1 MNYCKENESNKP
13 LEEALP
19 DKWQAGMIL
28 LIEDDPDHAELIID
42 VLKKENIKKEIVLLK
57 DGVETRDYFKKFD
70 LEGNYEI
77 CSQIYLIILNI
88 NLPKLSGID
97 VLKFIKNNAN
107 FSSIPIIILSTSSNQ
122 ETIDEA
128 FKTGA
133 NGYIIKPDSYDAF
146 VEKIKILK
154 EYC

>member
-1 MNYCKENESNKP
+1 MNYCKENVDNKS
-13 LEEALP
+13 LKEA
-19 DKWQAGMIL
+19 MIL

-57 DGVETRDYFKKFD
+57 DGAEVIDYFQKFD

-77 CSQIYLIILNI
+77 CSQIDLIILDL

-107 FSSIPIIILSTSSNQ
+107 FSSIPIIILSTSSDQ

-128 FKTGA
+128 FKNGA

>member
-1 MNYCKENESNKP
+1 VNYCKENVDNKS
-13 LEEALP
+13 LKEA
-19 DKWQAGMIL
+19 MIL

-57 DGVETRDYFKKFD
+57 DGVETRDYFHKLD

-77 CSQIYLIILNI
+77 CSQIDLIILDL

-107 FSSIPIIILSTSSNQ
+107 FSSIPIIILSTSSDQ

-128 FKTGA
+128 FKNGA

>member
-1 MNYCKENESNKP
+1 MNYCKESASNKS
-13 LEEALP
+13 LKEALP

-28 LIEDDPDHAELIID
+28 LIEDDPYHAELIID

-57 DGVETRDYFKKFD
+57 DGVETIDYFQKAD

-77 CSQIYLIILNI
+77 CSQIDLIILDL

-97 VLKFIKNNAN
+97 VLKFIKKN
-107 FSSIPIIILSTSSNQ
+107 SKYYSIPVIILSASFDQ

-133 NGYIIKPDSYDAF
+133 NGYIIKPDSYNAF

>member
-1 MNYCKENESNKP
+1 MNYCKGNESNKP
-13 LEEALP
+13 LEEA
-19 DKWQAGMIL
+19 KIL
-28 LIEDDPDHAELIID
+28 LIEDDPDHAGLIIN
-42 VLKKENIKKEIVLLK
+42 VLKKGNIKKEIVLLK
-57 DGVETRDYFKKFD
+57 DGEETIEYFQKFD

-77 CSQIYLIILNI
+77 CSQIDLIILDL
-88 NLPKLSGID
+88 NLPKVNGID

-107 FSSIPIIILSTSSNQ
+107 FSSIPIIILSTSPDQ
-122 ETIDEA
+122 ETIDGA
-128 FKTGA
+128 FKNGA

>member
-1 MNYCKENESNKP
+1 MKE
-13 LEEALP
+13 AI
-19 DKWQAGMIL
+19 IL
-28 LIEDDPDHAELIID
+28 LIEDDPDHAEIIID
-42 VLKKENIKKEIVLLK
+42 VLKKENIKKEIILLK
-57 DGVETRDYFKKFD
+57 DGEVVIEYFQKFD

-77 CSQIYLIILNI
+77 CYQIDLIILDL
-88 NLPKLSGID
+88 NLPKVHGID

-128 FKTGA
+128 FKNGA
-133 NGYIIKPDSYDAF
+133 NDYIIKPNSYDAF

-154 EYC
+154 KYC

>member
-1 MNYCKENESNKP
+1 

-19 DKWQAGMIL
+19 DKCQAGMIL

-57 DGVETRDYFKKFD
+57 DWEETMDYFQKSD

-77 CSQIYLIILNI
+77 CSQIDLIILDL
-88 NLPKLSGID
+88 NLPKVNGID

-107 FSSIPIIILSTSSNQ
+107 FSSIPIIILSTSSDQ

-128 FKTGA
+128 FKNGA

>member
-13 LEEALP
+13 LEEA
-19 DKWQAGMIL
+19 MIL

-57 DGVETRDYFKKFD
+57 DGVETRDYFHKFD

-77 CSQIYLIILNI
+77 CSQIDLIILDL

-107 FSSIPIIILSTSSNQ
+107 FSSIPIIILSTSSDQ

-128 FKTGA
+128 FKIGA
-133 NGYIIKPDSYDAF
+133 SDYIIKPDSYDAF